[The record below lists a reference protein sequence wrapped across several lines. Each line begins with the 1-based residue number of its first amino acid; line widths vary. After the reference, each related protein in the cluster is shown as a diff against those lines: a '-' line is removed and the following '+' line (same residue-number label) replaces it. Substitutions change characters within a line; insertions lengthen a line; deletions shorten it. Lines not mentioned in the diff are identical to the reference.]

1 MTTSKHIQHALWRR
15 AALALATTCLALPAM
30 AATSGYSQTWDTA
43 GDLAGWVGNTIDSV
57 VSNPGVGGH
66 GGGYLETARS
76 GAFSIGADTELP
88 AATGS
93 FGGQVWTAKVDL
105 IGLTGTTSDVWL
117 RFRYQDS
124 TFNGWRYRLTD
135 ALTGDWQTHA
145 VSFDASWSDLEAK
158 AHGWQTD
165 FADGSGSVGW
175 AQTLSKVYTT
185 EIRIDGTPALKAGID
200 NFSLSAVPEP
210 SSCALVLAGLGVAAA
225 LKRRRR

>member
-1 MTTSKHIQHALWRR
+1 MMQTNTSAWRHT
-15 AALALATTCLALPAM
+15 ALALAATCLALPTM
-30 AATSGYSQTWDTA
+30 AATSYNETWDA
-43 GDLAGWVGNTIDSV
+43 GDLAGWQGNTIDSV
-57 VSNPGVGGH
+57 VSNPGVGGN

-93 FGGQVWTAKVDL
+93 FGSQVWTARVDL

-124 TFNGWRYRLTD
+124 SFNGWRYRLADT
-135 ALTGDWQTHA
+135 LTGDWQTRS
-145 VSFDASWSDLEAK
+145 VSFDPTWTDAEAL

-165 FADGSGSVGW
+165 FANGAGSVSW
-175 AQTLSKVYTT
+175 AQTLSDVYTT
-185 EIRIDGTPALKAGID
+185 EIRIDGTSSLKVGID

-210 SSCALVLAGLGVAAA
+210 SSYALALAGLGVAAVVA
-225 LKRRRR
+225 KRRRA